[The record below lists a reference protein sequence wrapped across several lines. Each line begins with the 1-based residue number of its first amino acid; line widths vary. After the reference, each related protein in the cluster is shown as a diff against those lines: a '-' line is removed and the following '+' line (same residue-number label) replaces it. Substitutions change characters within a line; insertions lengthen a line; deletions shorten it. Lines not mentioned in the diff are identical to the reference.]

1 MSAATAMS
9 FVGAFLFI
17 YLILLLFVIIVSI
30 FMIVVRCMLINKAEP
45 GAWWKGIIPI
55 YNRWAVYDISF
66 NRKTTILVF
75 ILDLVFTFGTTGINI
90 VSRGVTNIANLST
103 NNNVSAVDGTLLAVT
118 GLFSIIGCVIGLVAL
133 VLKGYAHY
141 ALAHAFGRETGFCV
155 LAIFFPLIMMAIM
168 AFNPNIEYTEDKL
181 ELLQD

>member
-17 YLILLLFVIIVSI
+17 YVILLLFIIIVSI

-75 ILDLVFTFGTTGINI
+75 ILDLVFTFGTTGINL
-90 VSRGVTNIANLST
+90 VSKGVTNIANLST
-103 NNNVSAVDGTLLAVT
+103 NSNAVDGTLLAVT
-118 GLFSIIGCVIGLVAL
+118 GLFSIIGGVIGLVAL

>member
-1 MSAATAMS
+1 MSAAAAMS
-9 FVGAFLFI
+9 FVGAFLII
-17 YLILLLFVIIVSI
+17 YVILLLFVIIVSI

-66 NRKTTILVF
+66 NRKTTILIF
-75 ILDLVFTFGTTGINI
+75 ILDLVFTFGATGINI
-90 VSRGVTNIANLST
+90 VSKGVTNVANLST
-103 NNNVSAVDGTLLAVT
+103 NNNVVDGTLLAVT
-118 GLFSIIGCVIGLVAL
+118 GLFSIIGGVIGLVSL
-133 VLKGYAHY
+133 VLKGYANY

>member
-1 MSAATAMS
+1 MSAAAAMS
-9 FVGAFLFI
+9 FVGAFLII
-17 YLILLLFVIIVSI
+17 YVILLLFVIIVSI
-30 FMIVVRCMLINKAEP
+30 FMTVVRCMLINKAEP

-66 NRKTTILVF
+66 NRKTTILIF
-75 ILDLVFTFGTTGINI
+75 ILDLVFTFGATGINI
-90 VSRGVTNIANLST
+90 VSKGVTNVANLST
-103 NNNVSAVDGTLLAVT
+103 NNNVVDGTLLAVT
-118 GLFSIIGCVIGLVAL
+118 GLFSIIGGVIGLVSL
-133 VLKGYAHY
+133 VLKGYANY

-168 AFNPNIEYTEDKL
+168 AFNPNIEYAEDKL

>member
-17 YLILLLFVIIVSI
+17 YVILLLFIIIVSI

-75 ILDLVFTFGTTGINI
+75 ILDLVFTFGTTGINL

-103 NNNVSAVDGTLLAVT
+103 NNHVVDGTLLAVT
-118 GLFSIIGCVIGLVAL
+118 GLFSIIGGVIGLVAV
-133 VLKGYAHY
+133 VLKGYANY

-168 AFNPNIEYTEDKL
+168 AFNPNIEYAEDKL